1 MSIFNQGGLFF
12 SLTAPDQVL
21 QRKKTLQSS
30 GLIIHRAKPRLY
42 AYHSEYFE
50 LYPWRFR
57 HHSRLATRHPG
68 QHHSDRHAAADSFL
82 LGNHSPFVISYG
94 NEAIHVDEL
103 EPGRKNGLLNAG
115 GTVLNILWFIFFG
128 WWLCLM
134 HIFSGIAQCLTII
147 GIPVGIANFKIAAI
161 ALWPVG
167 RRVVSVETARAARE
181 ANARRRF
188 Q

>member
-1 MSIFNQGGLFF
+1 MFL
-12 SLTAPDQVL
+12 SLTAREQVL
-21 QRKKTLQSS
+21 QRKKTLQLP
-30 GLIIHRAKPRLY
+30 GLIIHRVNQRVY

-50 LYPWRFR
+50 LCSWRFR
-57 HHSRLATRHPG
+57 HHARLATGDAG
-68 QHHSDRHAAADSFL
+68 QYYFDLHVTADAFM
-82 LGNHSPFVISYG
+82 LGNHQLSLFPYG

-103 EPGRKNGLLNAG
+103 EPEGKNSLLNAG
-115 GTVLNILWFIFFG
+115 GTILNILWFMFFG

>member
-1 MSIFNQGGLFF
+1 M
-12 SLTAPDQVL
+12 L
-21 QRKKTLQSS
+21 QSKKTLQ
-30 GLIIHRAKPRLY
+30 LPAVIENRNELRVY
-42 AYHSEYFE
+42 AYRSEYFK
-50 LYPWRFR
+50 LCTG
-57 HHSRLATRHPG
+57 RLCHYAGLAAGDAGQYCAYFTLPLTRSCWEITKLSLFP
-68 QHHSDRHAAADSFL
+68 
-82 LGNHSPFVISYG
+82 YG

-103 EPGRKNGLLNAG
+103 NPAAKSVLMNTGGTLLNIFW
-115 GTVLNILWFIFFG
+115 LLFFG

-134 HIFSGIAQCLTII
+134 HIASGIAQCVTII

-188 Q
+188 E